1 MVASSMGTKY
11 IQGSAM
17 SHGRLTPTL
26 IRPTAN
32 TLERGGQLL
41 AVSIITKGAAEIVNA
56 STLMRLM

>member
-1 MVASSMGTKY
+1 
-11 IQGSAM
+11 M

-32 TLERGGQLL
+32 TLERRGQLL